1 MYSST
6 NHHHRLLLIL
16 VTVSFSCLLQ
26 VTFVHPAMVT
36 ADYLDNSITSDVQQ
50 NPEIIENNENFVNKY
65 YFDECFR
72 KKLKLSCLTE
82 KATQA
87 VENSM
92 DIDLQLIPGL
102 VLARNDLPVLKYT
115 SSRDAKS
122 GIDRL
127 TTALSNFMDSHSLT
141 VEHADEARRRRRRRF
156 GLLLTALLGA
166 FGITNAM
173 MLKGIGLIAGKAL
186 MVSKMALMIIGIIGL
201 KKLFQKDEHHEPQV
215 VQVHTLHDEH
225 DRNVNSAMYNIRH
238 L

>member
-6 NHHHRLLLIL
+6 NHHRLLLIL
-16 VTVSFSCLLQ
+16 VTVSVSCLQQ
-26 VTFVHPAMVT
+26 VRFAHSAMVT
-36 ADYLDNSITSDVQQ
+36 ADYLDNSITSDVQDKQ
-50 NPEIIENNENFVNKY
+50 ESIENNENFVNKY
-65 YFDECFR
+65 YFDDCFR

-102 VLARNDLPVLKYT
+102 VLARNDLPVITT
-115 SSRDAKS
+115 SSRVTKS
-122 GIDRL
+122 GMDRL
-127 TTALSNFMDSHSLT
+127 TTALSNFMDAHSLT
-141 VEHADEARRRRRRRF
+141 VEPADEARRRRRRRF
-156 GLLLTALLGA
+156 GLLLTALLGT
-166 FGITNAM
+166 FGITGAM

-186 MVSKMALMIIGIIGL
+186 MVSKMALMIVGIIGL
-201 KKLFQKDEHHEPQV
+201 KKLFQKDEHHEAQV